1 MQTRGDPRPE
11 IGLSLTRGGRGCR
24 GEGGSVAARGCV
36 DCAAISSSTHPG
48 AASMLSIH
56 RPALLVLLALGTL
69 HATGAAAQQRAP
81 ERCTVVPDTA
91 AAPSPQQVREADEM
105 REQLR
110 AILRAHGQAEQGL
123 LMVDVDSTRR
133 GRLLFMEA
141 DIPDSTRA
149 VVLAHVADY
158 LQALPGGGSYQAL
171 VRMDATYP
179 AVVPG
184 VRQCR
189 PDVVSW
195 AEFTEARSEVQLA
208 HPAAGR
214 HRNAPL
220 QQQALVLLVVT
231 RDGNV
236 AYAEVVGPSGDEYL
250 DANAV
255 EVAKLLRFDPASLDE
270 VPVDVRIR
278 FPVAFRIH

>member
-1 MQTRGDPRPE
+1 MR
-11 IGLSLTRGGRGCR
+11 
-24 GEGGSVAARGCV
+24 
-36 DCAAISSSTHPG
+36 
-48 AASMLSIH
+48 SIH
-56 RPALLVLLALGTL
+56 RAALVVPLALGAL
-69 HATGAAAQQRAP
+69 QAAEASAQQRPP
-81 ERCTVVPDTA
+81 ERCSVVADTV

-105 REQLR
+105 REELR
-110 AILRAHGQAEQGL
+110 AILRAHGQPEEGL

-141 DIPDSTRA
+141 DIPDTTRA
-149 VVLAHVADY
+149 VILGHVAEY
-158 LQALPGGGSYQAL
+158 LQALPGDGSYQAL

-179 AVVPG
+179 AVAPG

-189 PDVVSW
+189 PEVVSW
-195 AEFTEARSEVQLA
+195 IEFTDARGEVQLR

-220 QQQALVLLVVT
+220 QQQTVVLLVVT
-231 RDGNV
+231 RDGHV